1 MVLTESSQLERAKMT
16 EAARS
21 ERMHMRDTQ
30 TLSMHGQQKK
40 NELKEHSE
48 RRREAE
54 LDKVLEH
61 IEERNAERAVTA
73 EKYVQ
78 KMGDN

>member
-1 MVLTESSQLERAKMT
+1 
-16 EAARS
+16 
-21 ERMHMRDTQ
+21 MRDTQ
-30 TLSMHGQQKK
+30 TLSSHGQQKK

-54 LDKVLEH
+54 LDKVLEQ